1 MEHAK
6 PNTNIININKQYSET
21 CKYKSKML
29 LLGNPV
35 DQQLIR
41 IAFFKYER
49 VKNGR
54 GVWWDNIPSAIY
66 RLKEEY
72 DLGQKCCIVFSPDMV
87 YSEN

>member
-54 GVWWDNIPSAIY
+54 GV
-66 RLKEEY
+66 
-72 DLGQKCCIVFSPDMV
+72 
-87 YSEN
+87 